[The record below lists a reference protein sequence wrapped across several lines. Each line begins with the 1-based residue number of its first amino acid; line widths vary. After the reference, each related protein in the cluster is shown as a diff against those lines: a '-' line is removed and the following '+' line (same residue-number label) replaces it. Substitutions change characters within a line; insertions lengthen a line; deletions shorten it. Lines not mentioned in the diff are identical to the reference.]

1 MLTLDVLIAT
11 HQPTGLERVAAM
23 ALPRTDG
30 VSYIVSWQQHGNA
43 PVPQSLACRDD
54 ITVLRFDGIGLSANR
69 NNAIDH
75 ARADVYLIADNDLT
89 YTVAQLQ
96 AVRTVFAENPDVDY
110 ASFRYEGT
118 AKYYPPSE
126 CSLTAAV
133 PKGFYQ
139 SSIEIAVRR
148 NARTAALRF
157 NTMFGLGAGYLQA
170 AEDEVFLLTARRM
183 GLNCRYFPITITRH
197 EGLSTGQC
205 PVSTPGVLR
214 AVGAYLRLAYPA
226 TFIPRILLKAC
237 RLAAARRASMAQAL
251 TQMCRGAVYARKIR
265 L

>member
-1 MLTLDVLIAT
+1 MLTLEVLIAT
-11 HQPTGLERVAAM
+11 HMPAGLERVAAM
-23 ALPRTDG
+23 ALPYTDG

-43 PVPQSLACRDD
+43 PVPWSLACRDD
-54 ITVLRFDGIGLSANR
+54 VTVLRFDGIGVSANR

-75 ARADVYLIADNDLT
+75 ARADIYLNADNDLI
-89 YTVAQLQ
+89 YTAAQLQ
-96 AVRTVFAENPDVDY
+96 AVRRVFAENPDVDY

-157 NTMFGLGAGYLQA
+157 NTMFGFGAGYLQA

-183 GLNCRYFPITITRH
+183 GLNCRYFPIIITRH
-197 EGLSTGQC
+197 EGLSTGQR
-205 PVSTPGVLR
+205 PVSDPGVLR
-214 AVGAYLRLAYPA
+214 AMGAYLRLAYPV
-226 TFIPRILLKAC
+226 TFIPRILLKAR
-237 RLAAARRASMAQAL
+237 RLAAARRASMGQAL
-251 TQMCRGAVYARKIR
+251 TQMCRGAVYICKVR